1 MTGSGDLSPDQKPEG
16 QPETAP
22 AALFGLCPRCGA
34 RTLFAGVARF
44 ADRCR
49 TCGLDYGQFNVG
61 DGPAAFLT
69 LIVGAIVAVL
79 AIWLQLS
86 VEPPFWVHALLWVP
100 LSTVLVIGGLRVS
113 KAWLLGA
120 EYRRRAGEGRISDQ

>member
-1 MTGSGDLSPDQKPEG
+1 MSSEDNPKSEG
-16 QPETAP
+16 QPETAS

-34 RTLFAGVARF
+34 KTLFDGMVKF
-44 ADRCR
+44 APRCR
-49 TCGLDYGQFNVG
+49 ACGLDYSQFNVG

-69 LIVGAIVAVL
+69 LIVGAVIAIL

-86 VEPPFWVHALLWVP
+86 FEPPFWVHAILWVP
-100 LSTVLVIGGLRVS
+100 LTTVLVIAGLRIA

-120 EYRRRAGEGRISDQ
+120 EYRRRAGEGRLKDE